1 MSWDNILHTSSIKVH
16 TTFEGTHYYGVAPD
30 PVKDL
35 RNEHRHIFHVRVQ
48 ISVFH
53 DDREVEF
60 FVLKHDVENAIAC
73 LSTRTAGCYTL
84 GACSCEMIGKK
95 IYDSLKEKYKLLSRN
110 VVISVSEDDNNEGI
124 LEVPA
129 SV

>member
-1 MSWDNILHTSSIKVH
+1 MSWDEIPHTSSVRVH
-16 TTFEGTHYYGVAPD
+16 TTFEGTHYYGMAPD

-35 RNEHRHIFHVRVQ
+35 RSEHRHIFHVRVQ

-60 FVLKHDVENAIAC
+60 FLLKHDVEKAIVNNFK
-73 LSTRTAGCYTL
+73 REPGYYML
-84 GACSCEMIGKK
+84 GACSCEMIAKK
-95 IYDSLKEKYKLLSRN
+95 IYDSLKEKYNLLSRN
-110 VVISVSEDDNNEGI
+110 VVISVSEDDNNEGV

-129 SV
+129 SK